1 MFLAYSCQMI
11 NMAPITI
18 PRHHLPYARA
28 IRKNSSS
35 FAMQYKHS
43 FGRIYALIQ
52 QLTSIYNYI

>member
-1 MFLAYSCQMI
+1 MI